1 MKRKPKIDH
10 LLDEVFRFYIKCRDG
25 WRCQAPLCSK
35 TDSGF
40 QVGSKWLDC
49 SHFYRVSHKGTRN
62 HEDNCDAFCRW
73 CHDKLE
79 KQKNKGQ
86 EYYNWKIMQLGGRK
100 FGELCL
106 LAQGIT
112 KLIEHDKIDLTQKFI
127 EKIDNLEYDAEVFKK
142 KLLAFQ

>member
-25 WRCQAPLCSK
+25 WRCQAPGCGREL
-35 TDSGF
+35 D
-40 QVGSKWLDC
+40 VGDQWLDC
-49 SHFYRVSHKGTRN
+49 SHFHRVSHKGTSY
-62 HEDNCDAFCRW
+62 HEGNCDAFCRW
-73 CHDKLE
+73 CHNKLE

-86 EYYNWKIMQLGGRK
+86 EYYNWKIMQLGGSR
-100 FGELCL
+100 FVVLCV

-112 KLIEHDKIDLTQKFI
+112 KLHKQDKIDLTQKFI
-127 EKIDNLEYDAEVFKK
+127 EKIDKLKYDTEVFKK

>member
-25 WRCQAPLCSK
+25 WRCQAPLCGK
-35 TDSGF
+35 EF
-40 QVGSKWLDC
+40 QVGYVWLDC
-49 SHFYRVSHKGTRN
+49 SHFHRASHKGTRN
-62 HEDNCDAFCRW
+62 HEDNCDAFCRP
-73 CHDKLE
+73 CHEKLE

-86 EYYNWKIMQLGGRK
+86 EYYNWKITQLGGKK

-112 KLIEHDKIDLTQKFI
+112 KLYKPDKIYLTKKFI
-127 EKIDNLEYDAEVFKK
+127 EKIEKLEYDTEVFKK